1 MMASIRPR
9 RLLASLAVVALALT
23 ACASEEGG
31 AQEEADGG
39 GGGAAGGGVDTPEIT
54 IAMIT
59 HEAPGDTFWDF
70 VRQGAQNAAAKNN
83 VNLNYSNDP
92 QSGNQANLVQN
103 AIDQGVD
110 GIALT
115 LAYPDAMQSGVQ
127 AAMDAGIPVV
137 AFNSGLDNWAD
148 MGVPMYFGQ
157 DENIAGAAGAE
168 RLNEEGAEHVL
179 CVIQEQGQVALE
191 ARCAGVEENFDNETT
206 LLYVQGTDMTS
217 VQSSITSQL
226 QQDPSID
233 TVMMLGAPFAMTALQ
248 SVEQAGS
255 DATVVTFDTNDALLQ
270 AIADGEVP
278 WAIDQQPFVQGYL
291 AIDALWLNVHY
302 GRTIGGGENV
312 LTGPAFID
320 ETNIDAVMEG
330 GEGTDA
336 DAEGEADAEDDA

>member
-1 MMASIRPR
+1 MMASIRFR
-9 RLLASLAVVALALT
+9 GLAASLAVVALTLAG
-23 ACASEEGG
+23 CASEQGG
-31 AQEEADGG
+31 AQEQADAGG
-39 GGGAAGGGVDTPEIT
+39 GGGAGGVDTPEIT

-110 GIALT
+110 GIAVT
-115 LAYPDAMQSGVQ
+115 LAFPDALQSGVQ

-137 AFNSGLDNWAD
+137 AFNSGLDNWSD

-157 DENIAGAAGAE
+157 DEGIAGAAGAE

-179 CVIQEQGQVALE
+179 CVIQEQGHVALE
-191 ARCAGVEENFDNETT
+191 ARCGGVQDNFQNQTT
-206 LLYVQGTDMTS
+206 LLYVQGTDMPS

-226 QQDPSID
+226 QEDPSID
-233 TVMMLGAPFAMTALQ
+233 TVMTLGAPFAMTALQ
-248 SVEQAGS
+248 SVDQAGS
-255 DATVVTFDTNDALLQ
+255 DATVVTFDTNDRLLQ

-291 AIDALWLNVHY
+291 AIDSLWLNVHY

-320 ETNIDAVMEG
+320 DTNIDAVLEG
-330 GEGTDA
+330 AGDA
-336 DAEGEADAEDDA
+336 GGDAEGDADTEDDA

>member
-1 MMASIRPR
+1 MMARIRSR
-9 RLLASLAVVALALT
+9 RLVASLAVVALALA
-23 ACASEEGG
+23 ACASEQGGAQDEGG
-31 AQEEADGG
+31 AG
-39 GGGAAGGGVDTPEIT
+39 GGGAAGGVDTPEIT

-83 VNLNYSNDP
+83 INLNYSNDP

-110 GIALT
+110 GIAVT

-127 AAMDAGIPVV
+127 TALDAGIPVV

-157 DENIAGAAGAE
+157 DENIAGRAGAE

-291 AIDALWLNVHY
+291 AIDSLWLNVHY

-320 ETNIDAVMEG
+320 ETNIDAVIEG
-330 GEGTDA
+330 SG
-336 DAEGEADAEDDA
+336 DAEGDADAEDDA